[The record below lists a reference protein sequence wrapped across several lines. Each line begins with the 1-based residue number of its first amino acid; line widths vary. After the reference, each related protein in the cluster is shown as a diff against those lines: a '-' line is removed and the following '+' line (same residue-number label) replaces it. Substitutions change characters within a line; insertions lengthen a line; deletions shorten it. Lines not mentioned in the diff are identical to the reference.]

1 MDAMS
6 PRSDTEAAPAPKR
19 PLVRRLLVGAAP
31 LLVLLAVGGAIA
43 ALVATQPQPEKKKD
57 APRAPAVQVALAEP
71 VVARL
76 TVTTQGPARPRTQIE
91 LSSEVG
97 GRLVWTSPALLEG
110 GAFGAGEALARVAPA
125 DYELALARARSEIAA
140 AQARLTRESA
150 EAELARED
158 WAELGGGRP
167 ASPLTLR
174 QPQVAEA
181 RAALAAA
188 QAQAAQAQ
196 RDLGRTTVRA
206 PFAGRTLAQ
215 TADVGQQIGPGAPVA
230 TVFATGVMEVRVPLT
245 DADLAALELPLGY
258 RGGASGP
265 KAELT
270 ADIAGQTRRWTGT
283 LARVEAALDERTR
296 LAFAIIEVP
305 DPFGSRWS
313 APLAPGVFVTARIDS
328 PRSEAF
334 IRTPRGALR
343 KESEVLVVRADDTVE
358 IRTALPARSA
368 PDGVYFRAGLNAGE
382 RVIVSALATPKPG
395 LKVQVM
401 NNPGGVAPSP
411 PPTAAPTAPAPA
423 PKTTA
428 PPPPKGG

>member
-1 MDAMS
+1 MDARLPS
-6 PRSDTEAAPAPKR
+6 SATETAAPARR
-19 PLVRRLLVGAAP
+19 PSLLRRLLVGAAP
-31 LLVLLAVGGAIA
+31 ILIILAVGGGIA
-43 ALVATQPQPEKKKD
+43 TLVATQPQPEKKKEE
-57 APRAPAVQVALAEP
+57 PRAPAVQVALAEA
-71 VVARL
+71 VVSRL
-76 TVTTQGPARPRTQIE
+76 TVTTQGAARPRTEID

-140 AQARLTRESA
+140 AQARLTRETA

-181 RAALAAA
+181 RASLAAA

-196 RDLGRTTVRA
+196 RDLARTTVRA

-215 TADVGQQIGPGAPVA
+215 SADIGQQIAPGGPIAK
-230 TVFATGVMEVRVPLT
+230 VFSTSVMEVRVPLT

-258 RGGASGP
+258 RGGAAGP

-328 PRSEAF
+328 PRSESF
-334 IRTPRGALR
+334 VRTPRNALR

-358 IRTALPARSA
+358 IRNALPARSA
-368 PDGVYFRAGLNAGE
+368 ADGVYFRAGIRPGE

-401 NNPGGVAPSP
+401 NRPGGAR
-411 PPTAAPTAPAPA
+411 PA
-423 PKTTA
+423 PKPAAA
-428 PPPPKGG
+428 PAAPAQKSAAPPPKGG